1 MKAVVYSTQTFEKE
15 LLARANQKKHDIT
28 LISNPL
34 NIDTAC
40 FAEGKDAV
48 IVSPS
53 DDLSASVIQK
63 LADLGIKFINCRTF
77 ETQHI
82 DKSAAKSAGLKV
94 AQVISLI
101 PEEIAQQII
110 ENLDHWKSPKCA
122 GKQYACKDA
131 YHKKD

>member
-34 NIDTAC
+34 NIDTAY

-48 IVSPS
+48 IVNQF

-63 LADLGIKFINCRTF
+63 LAALGIKFINCRTF

-82 DKSAAKSAGLKV
+82 DKSAARKAGVKV
-94 AQVISLI
+94 AQVISLV
-101 PEEIAQQII
+101 PEEIANQII
-110 ENLDHWKSPKCA
+110 KNLDHWQAYQCLGDRCA
-122 GKQYACKDA
+122 CE
-131 YHKKD
+131 HSCRKKD

>member
-1 MKAVVYSTQTFEKE
+1 MKAVVYSTQIFEKE

-34 NIDTAC
+34 NIDTAY

-48 IVSPS
+48 IVSLS
-53 DDLSASVIQK
+53 DDLSAAVIQK
-63 LADLGIKFINCRTF
+63 LAALGIKFINSRTF

-82 DKSAAKSAGLKV
+82 DKLAAKSAGLEV

-101 PEEIAQQII
+101 PEEIALQTIK
-110 ENLDHWKSPKCA
+110 NLDHWQAHQCLGDRCA
-122 GKQYACKDA
+122 CEQAC
-131 YHKKD
+131 HKKN